1 MKFYRLF
8 ITGFSISMII
18 ILSFYLRKTTFFT
31 DNGTRTSISDEIP
44 FKKLP
49 SSLFLNLN
57 ESIKRIAAID
67 RIFLINLPTR
77 IDRRTTSIAIFQ
89 KLHLNLHIV
98 PAFHPQAA
106 EVLSRLH
113 HLPHHL
119 THIELACWAS
129 HVQLWTHIT
138 LTTTN
143 DQSWTLIFEDDVDVE
158 LSMVDILESF
168 PSDMWTKADM
178 MYLGYCGNP
187 RGELLWK
194 GQTHH
199 QIHRAVNPSC
209 THAYAIRTDTTRK
222 LLNLLSTPQRPIDL
236 EIVHLNNEKK
246 LTIYSIHP
254 PLAIQNRRLKSSIKL
269 DTDSLKE
276 SVRRKLNLLK
286 EWWLD
291 AQTVESLNNSSLSKI
306 DFNQAEEWLEKNQR
320 DTWTIDNRRQS

>member
-1 MKFYRLF
+1 MARYK
-8 ITGFSISMII
+8 SISKKLHLIMII
-18 ILSFYLRKTTFFT
+18 LI
-31 DNGTRTSISDEIP
+31 ISVLISTYSAVSNVISTNSAGRFMATIREKP
-44 FKKLP
+44 FRKLP
-49 SSLFLNLN
+49 SSHFLNLN

-158 LSMVDILESF
+158 LSMVDILQSF

-209 THAYAIRTDTTRK
+209 THAYAIRSASASK
-222 LLNLLSTPQRPIDL
+222 LIRLVTPPVAAIDDQIVRLHKL
-236 EIVHLNNEKK
+236 EELI
-246 LTIYSIHP
+246 IFSIHP
-254 PLAIQNRRLKSSIKL
+254 PLAIQRKSNVAHPLDVNPPKKRLEVL
-269 DTDSLKE
+269 D
-276 SVRRKLNLLK
+276 
-286 EWWLD
+286 
-291 AQTVESLNNSSLSKI
+291 
-306 DFNQAEEWLEKNQR
+306 QAKN
-320 DTWTIDNRRQS
+320 